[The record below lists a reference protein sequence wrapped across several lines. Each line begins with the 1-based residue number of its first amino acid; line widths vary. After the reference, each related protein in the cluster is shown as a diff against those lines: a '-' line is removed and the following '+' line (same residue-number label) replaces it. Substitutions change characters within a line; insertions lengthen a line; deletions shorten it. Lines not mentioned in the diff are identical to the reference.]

1 MNETLFDMFERWVQG
16 RINVCVDGILA
27 RLSRIE
33 EFNVDDQITGL
44 RLENDRLRRLLA
56 TETQNANNLYQEIR
70 TLNARLTELEDRR
83 VENAPDEQLDGF
95 KERVMELFEDDD
107 FRNELV
113 DAIEYFINNSDDV
126 CSLDDVRDIL
136 RNDVRVSLDVGRY

>member
-1 MNETLFDMFERWVQG
+1 MNETLFDVFERWMQG

-33 EFNVDDQITGL
+33 ELNVDDQITGL
-44 RLENDRLRRLLA
+44 RLENDRLSA
-56 TETQNANNLYQEIR
+56 NANNLYQEIR
-70 TLNARLTELEDRR
+70 TLNVRITELEDRR

-95 KERVMELFEDDD
+95 KERVIECFDSEE
-107 FRNELV
+107 FR
-113 DAIEYFINNSDDV
+113 DAVNDQVAEYIDNSDDV

-136 RNDVRVSLDVGRY
+136 RNDVRVSLDVERY